1 MYQRVDKCP
10 LILTIMSFKNLTK
23 KDILVHRISGSGSSL
38 LSGRQLRRYLDKK
51 MKKANNQKPVG
62 LFRDI
67 LVSKNSLF

>member
-10 LILTIMSFKNLTK
+10 LILTIMSLKSLTK
-23 KDILVHRISGSGSSL
+23 KDILVHRISGSGSSVL
-38 LSGRQLRRYLDKK
+38 NGRQLRRYLDKK
-51 MKKANNQKPVG
+51 MKKTNNQKPVG